1 VYVHQAKPGLPRP
14 LRELKGFRKV
24 FLKPGEKQTVS
35 VPLGREAFAYYSPD
49 QDGWV
54 AEKDDFTISVG
65 GSSRDLRLEGSFP
78 LPQTTLEK

>member
-1 VYVHQAKPGLPRP
+1 
-14 LRELKGFRKV
+14 
-24 FLKPGEKQTVS
+24 
-35 VPLGREAFAYYSPD
+35 
-49 QDGWV
+49 V